1 MREKDDTKKN
11 SQVLADIIA
20 KNMKEIANL
29 QAAIEVISVAEFSIW
44 YVRFCF
50 TSLVIMFS
58 AFGSPEWYVLED

>member
-29 QAAIEVISVAEFSIW
+29 QAAIEVISVAEFSI
-44 YVRFCF
+44 
-50 TSLVIMFS
+50 
-58 AFGSPEWYVLED
+58 